1 VTVDSLGK
9 QNPCNASSVSGECAT
24 PFAKDT
30 KDISMKTFS
39 AAGVCV
45 IVTFLVI
52 TLPLYCF
59 ADDPKA
65 REIMEKVGDRDTGD
79 NMASDTEMILI
90 DKNKKKRIRKITSFK
105 KDKGDD
111 TYSITFFLHPP
122 DIKNTGFL
130 TYKYGK
136 SNEDDDQWLYLPSL
150 RKTKRIASSEKGGS
164 FMGSDFSYA
173 DMSSRNLDDYDFT
186 LKGEKRIRGHEN
198 WIILAIPRS
207 QKVIRN
213 TGYKKSLFCV
223 RQDIF
228 IISRAVLYLEKS
240 GYLKLLDIKKLEEI
254 NGVWLATETHMTKRK
269 GKLTVHKT
277 ILKVQ
282 NVEFNQPLDD
292 DLFTIRRL
300 EKGL

>member
-1 VTVDSLGK
+1 
-9 QNPCNASSVSGECAT
+9 
-24 PFAKDT
+24 
-30 KDISMKTFS
+30 MKICS

-52 TLPLYCF
+52 TLPLFCF

-65 REIMEKVGDRDTGD
+65 REIMEKVEERDTGD
-79 NMASDTEMILI
+79 NVTSDTEMILF
-90 DKNKKKRIRKITSFK
+90 DKNKKKRTRKLSSFK
-105 KDKGDD
+105 KDKGND
-111 TYSITFFLHPP
+111 TYSIIFFLHPP

-130 TYKYGK
+130 TYKHEE
-136 SNEDDDQWLYLPSL
+136 SDEDDDQWLYLPSL

-173 DMSSRNLDDYDFT
+173 DMSTRDLDDYDFT
-186 LKGEKRIRGHEN
+186 LRGVKRIRGHDN
-198 WIILAIPRS
+198 WIILAIPRN
-207 QKVIRN
+207 QKVIKN
-213 TGYKKSLFCV
+213 TGYKKLLFCV
-223 RQDIF
+223 RQDIY
-228 IISRAVLYLEKS
+228 IISRAVLYLKKR
-240 GYLKLLDIKKLEEI
+240 GYLKLLDIKKLEQI
-254 NGVWLATETHMTKRK
+254 DGIWVATETHMTKRK

-282 NVEFNQPLDD
+282 NIEFNQPLDD